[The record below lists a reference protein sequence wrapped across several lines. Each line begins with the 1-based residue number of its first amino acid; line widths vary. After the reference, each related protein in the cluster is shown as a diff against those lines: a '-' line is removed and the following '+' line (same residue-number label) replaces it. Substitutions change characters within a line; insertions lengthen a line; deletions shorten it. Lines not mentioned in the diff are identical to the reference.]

1 MKNFKVKI
9 KNDINKTG
17 SNSVNINLIPYL
29 KLYTNQGINQELME
43 TKFQILP
50 AINIILEC
58 GVLFWE
64 ASITYTKTL
73 KSKKNLNN
81 SNE

>member
-1 MKNFKVKI
+1 MKNFKFKI
-9 KNDINKTG
+9 KNDISTTG
-17 SNSVNINLIPYL
+17 GNSANINLIPYL
-29 KLYTNQGINQELME
+29 KIYTNQGINQELME

-58 GVLFWE
+58 GLLFWE

-73 KSKKNLNN
+73 KSKKFLNN

>member
-1 MKNFKVKI
+1 MQIINAEKEFISYI
-9 KNDINKTG
+9 K
-17 SNSVNINLIPYL
+17 
-29 KLYTNQGINQELME
+29 LME

-58 GVLFWE
+58 GLLFWE

-73 KSKKNLNN
+73 KSKKFLNN

>member
-73 KSKKNLNN
+73 KSKKIV
-81 SNE
+81 E